1 VSNTDLAPRLLC
13 FHKQG
18 TSARTRF
25 ARWPHGMLAFAPPPP
40 GATLQKS
47 ALAARRHP
55 ADLLLDAAQRLG
67 LPADSLR
74 AETEFVATLE
84 TPTGDI
90 PVLLV
95 QFATLDPPFAAIEP
109 HGGKFIAITEAR
121 DVGDLELALLRRAY
135 EILIG

>member
-1 VSNTDLAPRLLC
+1 VTGADVTPRLLC

-25 ARWPHGMLAFAPPPP
+25 VRWPHGMLAFEPLPA

-47 ALAARRHP
+47 ALARRHP
-55 ADLLLDAAQRLG
+55 ADVLAEAATRLG
-67 LPADSLR
+67 MPVNTLR
-74 AETEFVATLE
+74 ADTEFEAAIATPQGE
-84 TPTGDI
+84 I

-95 QFATLDPPFAAIEP
+95 QFATLDPPFAAVEAQ
-109 HGGKFIAITEAR
+109 GGKFIAITEAR
-121 DVGDLELALLRRAY
+121 NCAPVELELLRKAY